1 MRKPSRSFNVL
12 YQRLL
17 PLAAVLSCG
26 LPLMGCGNSVTAVVS
41 RPDPS
46 LLSRKE
52 CLRPLLPLSTSPSDN
67 EIAVFIVGQERY
79 SECLEARFDALSG
92 FFITAK

>member
-1 MRKPSRSFNVL
+1 
-12 YQRLL
+12 
-17 PLAAVLSCG
+17 
-26 LPLMGCGNSVTAVVS
+26 
-41 RPDPS
+41 
-46 LLSRKE
+46 
-52 CLRPLLPLSTSPSDN
+52 LLPLSTSPSDN